1 MPAIRGTR
9 RTLLSGNETGALLT
23 QQRTDGSLYILDMQE
38 PTGDVSIAWNK
49 AVALGRNIASQIYT
63 DYSEGTG
70 WSNLGDNVAHCDGTG
85 GATSFLGYTAPGG
98 VGKSFEVVFTVSN
111 YVAGSLN
118 IVVFGVGSTT
128 LGDNGTITET
138 VVAGTGVKINIS
150 ANNSFEGDVDLKL
163 VTVKQT
169 NIAASSEFP
178 GAELFDNPGNP
189 FAFTAGVIDDWTIR
203 GNDANQ
209 AITEVAEGEFHADS
223 PTVGGGYL
231 NLWRSGGSDTAFI
244 HQTLL
249 TVGKRYRVILDIDG
263 VNSGSVIVKTNI
275 AFTKVF
281 TTSGVKIFEFITD
294 RDRLFL
300 VTDSDPTDITVKSF
314 SITLA
319 NPLNASDTG
328 TTPGVAGNGR
338 GVQYVKSSD
347 AVTTVIDFYSA
358 ELNSVI
364 SWDTGSMIMVASS
377 DTWAAGVDY
386 LVNMAVDADN
396 GVSIR
401 RDGTDLIVSYEADGT
416 EESITIASGSPTGL
430 FGIGLTWDTA
440 GGGAVKGL
448 YQGAQSGATQTIA
461 NTLIGNLAS
470 TLCTIFSLNTTPG
483 NVWAGNGAYLDI
495 RAEVISVAEFS
506 NICRSWGVS

>member
-23 QQRTDGSLYILDMQE
+23 MQRTDGSLLIYDMQE

-49 AVALGRNIASQIYT
+49 AVTLGRNVVINGDFATDSDWTKGDGWTIADNKASSDGSQ
-63 DYSEGTG
+63 
-70 WSNLGDNVAHCDGTG
+70 
-85 GATSFLGYTAPGG
+85 GATSSLFQDSPIVNSVSY
-98 VGKSFEVVFTVSN
+98 EVTFTVSGRSAGGVQARLGGGTAGTLRETDGTFVETI
-111 YVAGSLN
+111 VAGSAHSLSSIN
-118 IVVFGVGSTT
+118 ANSSFI
-128 LGDNGTITET
+128 GDIDN
-138 VVAGTGVKINIS
+138 
-150 ANNSFEGDVDLKL
+150 

-178 GAELFDNPGNP
+178 GAEELSQAGTGVMDKDNYFAGSSAVLTNP
-189 FAFTAGVIDDWTIR
+189 STGILR
-203 GNDANQ
+203 
-209 AITEVAEGEFHADS
+209 VAH
-223 PTVGGGYL
+223 GGGADP
-231 NLWRSGGSDTAFI
+231 SAV
-244 HQTLL
+244 QTIL
-249 TVGKRYRVILDIDG
+249 TVGKRYKITGECRSDG
-263 VNSGSVIVKTNI
+263 TGIPRIQINTL
-275 AFTKVF
+275 VF
-281 TTSGVKIFEFITD
+281 NGTTSTDWQTINVEGVAVSANLLINTKIAVAGYTEW
-294 RDRLFL
+294 RNLSVR
-300 VTDSDPTDITVKSF
+300 
-314 SITLA
+314 LA
-319 NPLNASDTG
+319 NPLNGDDTG

-347 AVTTVIDFYSA
+347 AVTTLIDFYSA
-358 ELNSVI
+358 EVNSMI
-364 SWDTGSMIMVASS
+364 SWETGSMIMVASA
-377 DTWAAGVDY
+377 DTWAAGIDY

-401 RDGTDLIVSYEADGT
+401 RDGTDLIVSYEAGGT

-483 NVWAGNGAYLDI
+483 NVWAGDGAYLDI
-495 RAEVISVAEFS
+495 RAEVISVAEFA